1 MEMWEIEAR
10 ESVRHTLSSYHFAGD
25 RGRLDELAAC
35 FQEDGTLEITG
46 RDVLRGRDAI
56 RNGLSGLLGTQADA
70 REPSQSLTHLHHHLA
85 TPHFHV
91 VTPTEVRASSYFAA
105 MTDIGLDHWGRYADV
120 LTPDDSTPDNP
131 RWLFRQ
137 RTVIVEGHTPASLFD
152 N

>member
-25 RGRLDELAAC
+25 RGRVDELAAC
-35 FQEDGTLEITG
+35 FHADGILEIAG
-46 RDVLRGRDAI
+46 RDPWQGRDAI
-56 RNGLSGLLGTQADA
+56 RDGLRGALDTKADE
-70 REPSQSLTHLHHHLA
+70 REPSTPLTHLHHHLA

-91 VTPTEVRASSYFAA
+91 VTPTEVRTSSYFAA

-120 LTPDDSTPDNP
+120 LTPDDSTPDGP

-137 RTVIVEGHTPASLFD
+137 RTVIVEGHTPASLFGA
-152 N
+152 